1 LGLGQGTLWKWL
13 KINKSPNL
21 VGREIDGAGHGVPGR
36 EETPAGHGTDVQN
49 TDGRGKDNVSRD
61 NWFQMADSTGRV
73 TRAAEDPLNLRI
85 PQARLEVR
93 RQFFSHRVP
102 THWNRIPPDLKAA
115 ATTNRF
121 KNGYRRLRSRRD
133 PTQEDE

>member
-1 LGLGQGTLWKWL
+1 MVSLAERRHQLDMVQTY
-13 KINKSPNL
+13 KIL
-21 VGREIDGAGHGVPGR
+21 
-36 EETPAGHGTDVQN
+36 T
-49 TDGRGKDNVSRD
+49 GKDNVSRD

-73 TRAAEDPLNLRI
+73 TRAAEDPFNLRI

-102 THWNRIPPDLKAA
+102 AHWNRIPPDLKAA

-133 PTQEDE
+133 PTQDDG